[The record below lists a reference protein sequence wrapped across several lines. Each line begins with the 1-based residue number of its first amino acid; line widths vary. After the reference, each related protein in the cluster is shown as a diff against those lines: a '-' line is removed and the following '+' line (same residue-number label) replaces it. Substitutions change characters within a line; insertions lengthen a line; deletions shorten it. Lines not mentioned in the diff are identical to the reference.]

1 MPKGVSIV
9 EVPGL
14 VDLQVNGYKGVNF
27 SGPDLTADDF
37 ACACRE
43 IIEAGT
49 TAFLPTLISS
59 PVSVYEHNL
68 PIIAKIS
75 QTEEFH
81 GHLLGV
87 HLEGPFI
94 SPQDGARGAHI
105 REYIKGP
112 NIDLLQQLIDWADG
126 IVRLITIAAEL
137 QGADQLAQ
145 FAVGK
150 GIVVSLGHQM
160 ANCEDLDRLVQ
171 AGATALTHLGNGIPD
186 LLPRHENP
194 LWAGLGNDNLTAMLI
209 TDSHHLP
216 PPVLKTIIRTKTPAR
231 CIIVSD
237 CAPLAG
243 AKPGRYQM
251 MGQNVILEE
260 SGRLYNPDAGHLVG
274 SSAIILNCI
283 NHLASLNLVTPDELI
298 AMAFYNP
305 LKLINVDAG
314 NIAKGRPLCFDEK
327 RNLFYIKKSP

>member
-37 ACACRE
+37 ARACRE

-68 PIIAKIS
+68 PIIAKVL
-75 QTEEFH
+75 QAEEFH

-94 SPQDGARGAHI
+94 SFQDGARGAHV
-105 REYIKGP
+105 REYIKQP
-112 NIDLLQQLIDWADG
+112 DIDFLRRLIDFSCG
-126 IVRLITIAAEL
+126 TIKLITIAAEAK
-137 QGADQLAQ
+137 GADKLAQ
-145 FAVGK
+145 FAVDK

-160 ANCEDLDRLVQ
+160 ANCEDLDNLVQ
-171 AGATALTHLGNGIPD
+171 AGATALTHLGNGLPRLI
-186 LLPRHENP
+186 PRHENP
-194 LWAGLGNDNLTAMLI
+194 LCAALAQDSLTAMFV
-209 TDSHHLP
+209 TDGHHLP
-216 PPVLKTIIRTKTPAR
+216 PPVLKAIIRAKTPKC

-251 MGQNVILEE
+251 MDQNVILEE
-260 SGRLYNPDAGHLVG
+260 SGRLYNPIAGHLVG
-274 SSAIILNCI
+274 SSAIILKCI
-283 NHLASLNLVTPDELI
+283 NHLASLNLVSPDELI
-298 AMAFYNP
+298 AMSFYNP
-305 LKLINVDAG
+305 LKLIAVDPQD
-314 NIAKGRPLCFDEK
+314 IAQGQRICFDEK
-327 RNLFYIKKSP
+327 RNLFYHR